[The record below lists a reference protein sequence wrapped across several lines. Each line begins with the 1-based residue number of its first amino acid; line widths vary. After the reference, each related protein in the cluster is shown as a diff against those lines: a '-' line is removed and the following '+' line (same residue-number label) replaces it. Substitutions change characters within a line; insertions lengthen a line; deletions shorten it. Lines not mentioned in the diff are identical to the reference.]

1 MAWLL
6 VSHSLSVI
14 LAISDGSCSQTVSMN
29 EATFSDENPIFANTS
44 SRSIIWPSSAQ
55 FSTIASSSHSCGNIS
70 DLSVTKEEPPSSAK
84 GVRSVSRQHFL
95 YFLPL
100 PQGQGSLRPVCDLPG
115 NARDV
120 VRVPP
125 LQTSSA
131 PL

>member
-6 VSHSLSVI
+6 VSPSLSVI

-29 EATFSDENPIFANTS
+29 EETFSDENPIFANTS
-44 SRSIIWPSSAQ
+44 SRSIIWPISAPS
-55 FSTIASSSHSCGNIS
+55 STIASSSHSRGKIS
-70 DLSVTKEEPPSSAK
+70 GPNATNEEPPSPAK

-100 PQGQGSLRPVCDLPG
+100 PQGQGSLRPVRDLPAG
-115 NARDV
+115 ARDV
-120 VRVPP
+120 VHAPL